1 MPALPREGNRAATE
15 EGRMTDDEQREAEI
29 GALELV
35 VAEVGGSAETPAQIN
50 FALLLISLLGRLQA
64 QLMAERTIH

>member
-1 MPALPREGNRAATE
+1 
-15 EGRMTDDEQREAEI
+15 MTDDEQREAEI